1 MKQAAPQAR
10 HGSVNA
16 GSDPDTQPDATYG
29 RAPAVIIQIRLRA
42 GAAILG
48 RLGTRPAVHTES
60 PAPDSARVHNGR
72 SGAHD
77 FHPPRRRSKALLRRE
92 CRSRV
97 THDHPRSPRNPCKFA
112 GAVTPPVTVSKTG
125 IRANVSGVRIPPLRP
140 SVLTT
145 RLPTLTGE
153 RPAERASVS
162 AARLRRTRGA
172 PPRRPPAQPALRP
185 SGIRRPGHQEFDAP
199 PSASPRSATPI

>member
-97 THDHPRSPRNPCKFA
+97 THDHPRSTA
-112 GAVTPPVTVSKTG
+112 TIVAV
-125 IRANVSGVRIPPLRP
+125 ALAL
-140 SVLTT
+140 SVLDEDRTW
-145 RLPTLTGE
+145 RLLIP
-153 RPAERASVS
+153 SS
-162 AARLRRTRGA
+162 SSSFRG
-172 PPRRPPAQPALRP
+172 
-185 SGIRRPGHQEFDAP
+185 
-199 PSASPRSATPI
+199 